1 MGAMY
6 NNPQIFKANT
16 VMQLLNKMKK
26 QGGEEQTY
34 DVDAP
39 QKRLARDGVS
49 NCDFANKVITVY

>member
-1 MGAMY
+1 MY